1 MPAYRASH
9 ALALGALCL
18 LAAVPSAARV
28 WRVPAEPG
36 AAVRALAEAPA
47 GDTVR
52 LEPGVHAGPLRV
64 ERPLVLCGAPGA
76 IVDGGHHGTVVTV
89 QSARAVVTDL
99 QLRASGNDVMQVNAG
114 VQVLLSEDVRLERL
128 VLRDVLYGVVGERSN
143 GLLVRDCDLEGRMN
157 PRTSLEQA
165 SMESAGGNGVHLWYS
180 AGGRV
185 EDTRVTRFADGIYL
199 SFAHGAHIERTL
211 LHDNARYGLHTMY
224 CQRGHLARSRFTR
237 NAAGCAIMFSNQLEV
252 VDNVFAHNQGS
263 RTYGLLLR
271 DCSDGV
277 FRGNRIIDN
286 TVGVFLDNSNRNR
299 FEGNLLQDDGWGVLL
314 YASCADNVFTR
325 NDVVQCD
332 YPVALD
338 MRRTRNRFDDGR
350 SGNHWSGAGGYD
362 LDDDGVSDVEHTP
375 VSAFSFLSKRSPDL
389 TVLAQSPAVAALSV
403 AERVFP
409 ALRPSDA
416 VDRFPSVRP
425 IPLAPDLAAPDVLTS
440 LVEQPAA
447 RTPVGALLFAAVSA
461 ASGLALFRGGRHA

>member
-1 MPAYRASH
+1 MRA
-9 ALALGALCL
+9 LT
-18 LAAVPSAARV
+18 
-28 WRVPAEPG
+28 G
-36 AAVRALAEAPA
+36 AAV

-52 LEPGVHAGPLRV
+52 LESGVHAGPLRV

-76 IVDGGHHGTVVTV
+76 IVDGGHHGSVVTV
-89 QSARAVVTDL
+89 QSARTVIEDL
-99 QLRASGNDVMQVNAG
+99 TLRSSGAATMDVDAG
-114 VQVLLSEDVRLERL
+114 IQVLLSEDVRLERL
-128 VLRDVLYGVVGERSN
+128 VLRDVHYGIVGERSN
-143 GLLVRDCDLEGRMN
+143 RLLVRDCDLEGRMN
-157 PRTSLEQA
+157 PHTSLEQA

-180 AGGRV
+180 ADGRI
-185 EDTRVTRFADGIYL
+185 EGTRVTRFADGIYL
-199 SFAHGAHIERTL
+199 SFAHGAHVERTL

-224 CQRGHLARSRFTR
+224 CQRGHLERSRFTR

-252 VDNVFAHNQGS
+252 TDNVFAHNQGS

-271 DCSDGV
+271 DCSDGM

-314 YASCADNVFTR
+314 YASCADNVFAR
-325 NDVVQCD
+325 NNVVQCD

-350 SGNHWSGAGGYD
+350 AGNHWSGAGGYD
-362 LDDDGVSDVEHTP
+362 LDGDGVSDVTHTP

-389 TVLAQSPAVAALSV
+389 TVLAQSPAVMALSV

-425 IPLAPDLAAPDVLTS
+425 IPLAPDLAAPDVVTS
-440 LVEQPAA
+440 PVERPPV
-447 RTPVGALLFAAVSA
+447 RTPAGALLFAVVSA
-461 ASGLALFRGGRHA
+461 VAGLALFRGGRHA